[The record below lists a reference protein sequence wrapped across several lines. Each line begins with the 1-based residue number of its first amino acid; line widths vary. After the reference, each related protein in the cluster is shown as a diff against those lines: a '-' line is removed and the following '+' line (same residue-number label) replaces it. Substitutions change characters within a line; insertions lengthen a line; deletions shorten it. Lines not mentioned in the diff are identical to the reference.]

1 MQGRDRRRERGE
13 EEDAGRRP
21 AVGAE
26 RQQAGCRPEALLIRK
41 RTWPDTAA
49 QQEHTGQRK
58 AERRRSPLA

>member
-41 RTWPDTAA
+41 RT
-49 QQEHTGQRK
+49 
-58 AERRRSPLA
+58 